1 MRTYVAKKVYS
12 YSYWYDDAKVMRVD
26 KPVAA
31 VVQISGVLY
40 VVYSIPGRFDTS
52 NRSDSSSSSRSRST
66 CTVRRSPRS

>member
-40 VVYSIPGRFDTS
+40 VVCLLYTS
-52 NRSDSSSSSRSRST
+52 P
-66 CTVRRSPRS
+66 SPRD